1 MAEILSADEIDVL
14 LSTIGY
20 NNSIYDIYINK
31 KNNKEYYVL
40 QEVLNK
46 TNDTVMIMYKE
57 RDDNLKLYVRE
68 KEDFFNKFIKKE
80 NNMACGSKSKSK
92 KPKKK

>member
-1 MAEILSADEIDVL
+1 MILYKDTNA
-14 LSTIGY
+14 T
-20 NNSIYDIYINK
+20 
-31 KNNKEYYVL
+31 YYV
-40 QEVLNK
+40 
-46 TNDTVMIMYKE
+46 
-57 RDDNLKLYVRE
+57 RD

>member
-14 LSTIGY
+14 LS
-20 NNSIYDIYINK
+20 SIRSYKDTYIHK
-31 KNNKEYYVL
+31 KSKKEYGFIS
-40 QEVLNK
+40 EVINK
-46 TNDTVMIMYKE
+46 TNDTIMVLYK
-57 RDDNLKLYVRE
+57 DMNDIYYVRD

-80 NNMACGSKSKSK
+80 NNMACGGKNKSK

>member
-1 MAEILSADEIDVL
+1 MAEILSADEIDAL
-14 LSTIGY
+14 LSTIDY

-31 KNNKEYYVL
+31 ENNKKYYAL
-40 QEVLNK
+40 EEVLNK
-46 TNDTVMIMYKE
+46 TNGTVMILY
-57 RDDNLKLYVRE
+57 RHTGNTFKLYVRD

-92 KPKKK
+92 KPTKK